1 MLFIHL
7 VLSVFLMWNSVEPV
21 EETRSIES
29 IVSALNQGSSSNLSQ
44 YFDSS
49 ITLNINGQQGS
60 YSKNQAEVVLRG
72 FFKKNP
78 PQSFSVVYRS
88 ENNASLR
95 SYVGEYQSIE
105 SSYKVFIKVS
115 FHEAQLKLYSLEFV
129 QS

>member
-21 EETRSIES
+21 EEKRSIES

-78 PQSFSVVYRS
+78 PQSFSVVYKN
-88 ENNASLR
+88 ENNASFS
-95 SYVGEYQSIE
+95 SYVGEYQSIA

-115 FHEAQLKLYSLEFV
+115 FHEDQFKLYSLEFV

>member
-7 VLSVFLMWNSVEPV
+7 VLSVFLIWNSIEPV
-21 EETRSIES
+21 EEKRSIES
-29 IVSALNQGSSSNLSQ
+29 IVSALNQGSSSDLSQ

-88 ENNASLR
+88 ENNASLS

-105 SSYKVFIKVS
+105 SSYKVFIKIS
-115 FHEAQLKLYSLEFV
+115 FHEEQLKLYSLEFV

>member
-1 MLFIHL
+1 M
-7 VLSVFLMWNSVEPV
+7 EPV
-21 EETRSIES
+21 EEKRSIES

-78 PQSFSVVYRS
+78 PQSFSVVYKN
-88 ENNASLR
+88 ENNASFS
-95 SYVGEYQSIE
+95 SYVGEYQSIA

-115 FHEAQLKLYSLEFV
+115 FHEDQFKLYSLEFV